1 MLGFLMRQVVVRNG
15 ATRESSTL
23 LCGIFVNDE
32 LADLKSLVSHYILTV
47 LVLVIID
54 SIFE

>member
-1 MLGFLMRQVVVRNG
+1 MLGFFLCDGVVVRNG
-15 ATRESSTL
+15 ATSESSTL
-23 LCGIFVNDE
+23 LCGIFVYDE
-32 LADLKSLVSHYILTV
+32 LADLKDCIALLTV